1 VKDLQE
7 TIEAVLNKQ
16 ITQSCCWNPAMSKHM
31 WETKSSTDSRS
42 RSNRFLKNRNDST
55 ADWLKA
61 SRLFKNKVT
70 ELAAAAAAAEMRI
83 KSTLQKGLTGT
94 ERQSQPNRR
103 ENKTSALFM
112 LLPSMMRL
120 LLHGWQ
126 TSRAANQLEK
136 GFTAALE
143 RNQTRDQIRYDIS
156 RPQGRCLTESR
167 GKYEAVRNRTLTR
180 MILGVEII
188 FWFISHTLP

>member
-1 VKDLQE
+1 
-7 TIEAVLNKQ
+7 
-16 ITQSCCWNPAMSKHM
+16 MSKHM

-70 ELAAAAAAAEMRI
+70 ELAAAAAAVMRI

-167 GKYEAVRNRTLTR
+167 EKHEASRTRANDRWDSHGGRSNPARIQSTARTNRVTHR
-180 MILGVEII
+180 SRAKQIQRKREEAG
-188 FWFISHTLP
+188 SG